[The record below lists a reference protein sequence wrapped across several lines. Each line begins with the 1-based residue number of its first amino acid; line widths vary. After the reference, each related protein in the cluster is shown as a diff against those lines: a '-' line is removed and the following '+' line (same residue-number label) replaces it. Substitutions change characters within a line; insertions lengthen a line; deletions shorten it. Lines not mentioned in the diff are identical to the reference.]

1 MQHSQVVEAF
11 VELNLD
17 VEAEEAATG
26 KDPIEIGIK
35 LLKLMQTMTNKQI
48 KEGEALLERVREVR
62 RLGNL

>member
-17 VEAEEAATG
+17 IEAEEAATG

-35 LLKLMQTMTNKQI
+35 LLKLMQTMTSTQI
-48 KEGEALLERVREVR
+48 KEGEALLSRVRDAR
-62 RLGNL
+62 GLGNL

>member
-1 MQHSQVVEAF
+1 MQQDQAIETY

-17 VEAEEAATG
+17 IEAEEAATG

-48 KEGEALLERVREVR
+48 KEGEALLERIREVK